1 MSTIKTLDSLSSTK
15 PLSNLTSFYKESS
28 NSFRN
33 SSLLNK
39 SLKTPLS
46 SDNKVRNNLINLN
59 KTLKTET
66 YSENGYINRPTI
78 TFKPK
83 MPLYNFEKNELINPS
98 KLNYVVSISPPPSH
112 RIQKGFK
119 SVSSRNNTNN
129 SNFSFLRP
137 DLKNE
142 IEQFEKGLLT
152 SFRKERFL
160 KRKNYLF

>member
-1 MSTIKTLDSLSSTK
+1 MSTIKTLDSLSSL
-15 PLSNLTSFYKESS
+15 PSFYKESS

-78 TFKPK
+78 TFKPE

-142 IEQFEKGLLT
+142 IEQFEKGLIT